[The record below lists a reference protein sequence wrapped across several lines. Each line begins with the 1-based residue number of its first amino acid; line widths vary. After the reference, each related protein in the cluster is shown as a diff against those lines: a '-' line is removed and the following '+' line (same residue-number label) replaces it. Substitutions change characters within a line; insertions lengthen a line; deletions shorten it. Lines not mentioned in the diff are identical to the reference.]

1 MRDDLPPL
9 LNERPRE
16 LGPRPVGTPY
26 VIGGVMMMVTAVLNV
41 VQAYLAPRVN
51 PAPQGMGFTPG
62 FSLTG
67 MFFYLALG
75 VGLLAGTPVAR
86 VASLIL
92 MGILAAMIAGHAAN
106 DRALPPALRPQA
118 QWPAVAAT
126 TAGAASASGLG
137 LVAAAPAVVLQAHEV
152 IPARQ
157 PMLPH
162 GQWPLFAA
170 AGGLIVG
177 WALMLTPPPV
187 GIKSYV
193 GAGMVLGA
201 HALAMW
207 GLYF

>member
-1 MRDDLPPL
+1 M
-9 LNERPRE
+9 NERPRD

-26 VIGGVMMMVTAVLNV
+26 VIGGIVMMVSAGINIVH
-41 VQAYLAPRVN
+41 AYLAPRVN
-51 PAPQGMGFTPG
+51 PVPQGMGYSPG

-75 VGLLAGTPVAR
+75 VGLLAGTPIAR
-86 VASLIL
+86 VVSLIL
-92 MGILAAMIAGHAAN
+92 MGILAAMIAGHAFN
-106 DRALPPALRPQA
+106 DRAMPLAVRPQA
-118 QWPAVAAT
+118 QWPAVAETKA
-126 TAGAASASGLG
+126 AAASASGVR
-137 LVAAAPAVVLQAHEV
+137 LVAAAPAVVWQASEI

-187 GIKSYV
+187 GVKSYV
-193 GAGMVLGA
+193 GAGLVLGA
-201 HALAMW
+201 HGLALW